1 MPRSKLLPLITGVL
15 LPILSYSNAQTYTVT
30 ELIQDDVQSFGYAIN
45 NSGQVAGSVAQG
57 PGVVAHNP
65 FIWSPATGVQ
75 ELGSLPGF
83 NGGAGYAINEA
94 GHVAGCSWIC
104 RAGGCVE
111 ARAFLYRDGIMID
124 LGAGSYSCAKAIN
137 SSDQVAGY
145 VNGAAFLWNLGVIT
159 TIVPEGSQ
167 SNLFSDSEA
176 RAINEA
182 GQ

>member
-65 FIWSPATGVQ
+65 FLWDPQTGKQ
-75 ELGSLPGF
+75 ELGSLRDY
-83 NGGAGYAINEA
+83 NGGAAYGLNDA
-94 GHVAGCSWIC
+94 GHVVGCSWLC
-104 RAGGCVE
+104 QKGGCVE
-111 ARAFLYRDGIMID
+111 SRAFLYRDGSMIAVN
-124 LGAGSYSCAKAIN
+124 GYHSCAKGIN
-137 SSDQVAGY
+137 AADQVVGY
-145 VNGAAFLWNLGVIT
+145 SESAAFLWNSGVVV
-159 TIVPEGSQ
+159 TIVPGGSL
-167 SNLFSDSEA
+167 SNLLSDTEA
-176 RAINEA
+176 RAINDV